1 MTTTRLR
8 SGAFWGGLAM
18 IGYDMLGHACA
29 LLARLTGTPG
39 ALLWNA
45 YAGYIWPSLADSVA
59 YDAYWTTFFATAIA
73 LILWGRHV
81 QPR

>member
-1 MTTTRLR
+1 
-8 SGAFWGGLAM
+8 M

-73 LILWGRHV
+73 LILWGRHA